1 MDLLPLE
8 HFLAVVTE
16 KSFSRAA
23 EKVFRTQPAVSQS
36 IKKLEAEVGTPLF
49 ARDAAELAL
58 TEAGKV
64 LLDYAKRMLQ
74 LRDEVFDKLAQLDSL
89 DAGGLTIASHESVA
103 CYLLPAA
110 LRDYVRRFPKIKI
123 GLHCSSLSEIAEKV
137 LDREVDVGFALEKP
151 AFHELRSIPVYADAL
166 VLIAAPDEPLVKR
179 RNVCFK
185 DLEHAPFV
193 VHDRCKT
200 TSSMML
206 NLFRQNNTSCRVAA
220 ELSSFEAIKNFVQH
234 GGGMAI
240 VPRLT
245 ALRELQDRT
254 LVEIPL
260 KGLDIDR
267 RTYLIS
273 RDELYLSP
281 PARELC
287 NHFRNSMETGS
298 WGGPG
303 LRPEFH

>member
-110 LRDYVRRFPKIKI
+110 LRDYTQ
-123 GLHCSSLSEIAEKV
+123 
-137 LDREVDVGFALEKP
+137 
-151 AFHELRSIPVYADAL
+151 RSHL
-166 VLIAAPDEPLVKR
+166 
-179 RNVCFK
+179 
-185 DLEHAPFV
+185 
-193 VHDRCKT
+193 
-200 TSSMML
+200 
-206 NLFRQNNTSCRVAA
+206 
-220 ELSSFEAIKNFVQH
+220 
-234 GGGMAI
+234 
-240 VPRLT
+240 
-245 ALRELQDRT
+245 
-254 LVEIPL
+254 
-260 KGLDIDR
+260 
-267 RTYLIS
+267 
-273 RDELYLSP
+273 
-281 PARELC
+281 
-287 NHFRNSMETGS
+287 
-298 WGGPG
+298 
-303 LRPEFH
+303 